1 VVGRPSTPGT
11 RSERLFLALCIAV
24 PDAGEAAL
32 SHGEVQL
39 LFGSEALRRAAR
51 HLRGHTHMPLSDLP
65 ADDEP
70 FARVMAGLV
79 ALAGRVPTP
88 SADRLEHARLV
99 LDVERL
105 ERAILRAR
113 AEGEGTSELARERE
127 QARAAYREVV
137 SRLEETL

>member
-1 VVGRPSTPGT
+1 
-11 RSERLFLALCIAV
+11 
-24 PDAGEAAL
+24 
-32 SHGEVQL
+32 
-39 LFGSEALRRAAR
+39 
-51 HLRGHTHMPLSDLP
+51 
-65 ADDEP
+65 
-70 FARVMAGLV
+70 MAGLV
-79 ALAGRVPTP
+79 DLAGRVPNP
-88 SADRLEHARLV
+88 NADRLEHARLV